1 LVSETKKT
9 KQKYLFDEKLR
20 YALSAYKLFLD
31 FSVII
36 IIIISGCLHGE
47 LDIVYNTIKFIEQQ
61 HNTKID
67 LLLVCGDFQA
77 VRNEADLKCMA
88 MPPKYRA
95 MQQFW
100 KYYKVRNA
108 IHAATIAQVILVEFR
123 AYSAYSRAKRERR

>member
-1 LVSETKKT
+1 MRIAVEGDNIIIYILKAKR
-9 KQKYLFDEKLR
+9 KYLFDAKLKSSLV
-20 YALSAYKLFLD
+20 Y
-31 FSVII
+31 SVII
-36 IIIISGCLHGE
+36 IKLISGCLHGE

-108 IHAATIAQVILVEFR
+108 IHAATIA
-123 AYSAYSRAKRERR
+123 